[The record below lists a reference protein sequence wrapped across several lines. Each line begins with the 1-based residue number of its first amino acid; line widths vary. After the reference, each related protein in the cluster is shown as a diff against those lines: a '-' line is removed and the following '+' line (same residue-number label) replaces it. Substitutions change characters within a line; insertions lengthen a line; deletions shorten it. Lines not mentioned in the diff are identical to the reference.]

1 MDQHVLNVIKQH
13 QNVLYVRM
21 VSIKMLMVLHAYLV
35 NLPVL
40 LVSMILSVILV
51 VMIQLEELN
60 PLVVYVNKNMLL

>member
-1 MDQHVLNVIKQH
+1 VLNVIKQH